1 MLGIPRRH
9 VHPDGR
15 RLVRLLGLA
24 LILSVAAG
32 VGMSFVSGFG
42 NVTRRADHAHWWW
55 VGPAFGAIFLAF
67 VGYYFAYRG
76 IRRAED
82 RPRLE
87 RKTMLAVVLAGFGG
101 FLSQGGGALDEQ
113 AMRAEGASDREAKV
127 RAMALTAFE
136 QAALALIVCPVSLVA
151 VIQGVA
157 FPRPGFT
164 WPWALIPIPG
174 FLLGALLARR
184 YRDRFREHEGW
195 RGRVGMA
202 LDAIHL
208 VVFDLL
214 LRPGRSG
221 LAVAGMLL
229 YWGGDMFGLWAT
241 TAAFGYHMSAEG
253 VIVGLASAMILT
265 RRTAPLGGAG
275 LLTVAMIPCLW
286 YASGVPFAAATLG
299 VLLYTLLTLWVP
311 LVPGLLS
318 LPALR
323 ELGGRTAVV
332 RSSPRRKRRPAV
344 LPP

>member
-1 MLGIPRRH
+1 VLRLPRRQ
-9 VHPDGR
+9 VSQDGN
-15 RLVRLLGLA
+15 RLARLLILA
-24 LILSVAAG
+24 LALSVAAG

-76 IRRAED
+76 IRGAED
-82 RPRLE
+82 RSRLE

-101 FLSQGGGALDEQ
+101 FLSQGGGALDEH
-113 AMRAEGASDREAKV
+113 AMLAEGASEREAKV
-127 RAMALTAFE
+127 RAMALTGFE
-136 QAALALIVCPVSLVA
+136 QAALALIVCPVSVA
-151 VIQGVA
+151 ALIQGVA
-157 FPRPGFT
+157 FPRAGFT
-164 WPWALIPIPG
+164 WPWALIPLPG
-174 FLLGALLARR
+174 FLLGALVSQR
-184 YRDRFREHEGW
+184 YRYRLRERNGW
-195 RGRVGMA
+195 RGKLAMA

-214 LRPGRSG
+214 LRPGRRG
-221 LAVAGMLL
+221 LAVAGMML

-241 TAAFGYHMSAEG
+241 TAAFGYHMSAEA
-253 VIVGLASAMILT
+253 VIVGLGSAMILT

-275 LLTVAMIPCLW
+275 FLTVALIPCLW

-299 VLLYTLLTLWVP
+299 VLLYTLLTMWVP

-323 ELGGRTAVV
+323 ELGNRAAGVGPP
-332 RSSPRRKRRPAV
+332 PRRKRGATA
-344 LPP
+344 LP

>member
-1 MLGIPRRH
+1 MPKRQA
-9 VHPDGR
+9 HPDGS
-15 RLVRLLGLA
+15 RLARLLGLA

-42 NVTRRADHAHWWW
+42 NVIRRADHAHWWW
-55 VGPAFGAIFLAF
+55 IGPAFGAIFLAF

-76 IRRAED
+76 IRGAED
-82 RPRLE
+82 RPRLG

-101 FLSQGGGALDEQ
+101 FLSSGGGALDEH
-113 AMRAEGASDREAKV
+113 AMLAEGASHREAKV

-136 QAALALIVCPVSLVA
+136 QAALALIVCPVCIAA

-174 FLLGALLARR
+174 FVLAAVLAKR
-184 YRDRFREHEGW
+184 YRGRFQESEGW
-195 RGRVGMA
+195 HGKLGMA

-214 LRPGRSG
+214 LRPRRRG

-241 TAAFGYHMSAEG
+241 TAAFGYHMTAEG

-275 LLTVAMIPCLW
+275 FLTVAMIPCLW

-299 VLLYTLLTLWVP
+299 VLLYTLLTMWVP

-323 ELGGRTAVV
+323 ELGDRAAVV
-332 RSSPRRKRRPAV
+332 APSARRKRRAPV
-344 LPP
+344 IP